1 MNAIARHPG
10 PTFAL
15 LAALLPLALLLAAR
29 ASAQD
34 PLPPLAPPAPPDAS
48 GEAPPSLPPPEL
60 AAPALPP
67 LAPPVLPPLAP
78 TPAQDEALA
87 APPAPLDVPRVPD
100 ATAPATE
107 HTSSASAASP
117 VPAEPPW
124 PPSNPCDT
132 RVALAGG
139 VGLGG
144 WGGGVALRV
153 DIGLGCIEGWS
164 SITLG
169 VDVLALVDTSAY
181 GNTWA
186 LRLQSPVALT
196 AGWRV
201 RVAPHVE
208 LGARGG
214 ASVAVPYET
223 LVDTGAYRV
232 GLAIRGV
239 AGVFTALRVA
249 RSTELVVGADLHVGG
264 VDGAGEIVVLTV
276 GARV

>member
-1 MNAIARHPG
+1 M
-10 PTFAL
+10 
-15 LAALLPLALLLAAR
+15 
-29 ASAQD
+29 
-34 PLPPLAPPAPPDAS
+34 
-48 GEAPPSLPPPEL
+48 
-60 AAPALPP
+60 
-67 LAPPVLPPLAP
+67 
-78 TPAQDEALA
+78 
-87 APPAPLDVPRVPD
+87 
-100 ATAPATE
+100 
-107 HTSSASAASP
+107 
-117 VPAEPPW
+117 
-124 PPSNPCDT
+124 
-132 RVALAGG
+132 ALAGG

-169 VDVLALVDTSAY
+169 VDVLALLDTSEY

-239 AGVFTALRVA
+239 AGVFTAFRVA

-264 VDGAGEIVVLTV
+264 ADGAGEIVVLTV